1 MTCLNPARKFTF
13 WTAGPDVLRAL
24 FWSLKNKSGTIQ
36 TQSGKTFFKWKVQFA
51 TVQVYIMHQCL
62 LFCNKKELTEEAKKK
77 LTGLNGNVMCGKQEL
92 WSTQFP
98 VLNSGMLT
106 TEQHCLPSII
116 VSLGNRTAERR
127 GQQNGGC
134 HKRDG
139 AITCKKSVFC
149 QEFT

>member
-1 MTCLNPARKFTF
+1 
-13 WTAGPDVLRAL
+13 
-24 FWSLKNKSGTIQ
+24 
-36 TQSGKTFFKWKVQFA
+36 
-51 TVQVYIMHQCL
+51 MHQCL

-77 LTGLNGNVMCGKQEL
+77 LTGNGNVMCRKQEL
-92 WSTQFP
+92 WTTQFP

-106 TEQHCLPSII
+106 TEQHCPPSII